1 MANKNNS
8 SAEDGLYTSI
18 QIIFLDLLVEWRTI
32 VAFVA
37 IGISI
42 ATVFF
47 FTTSPRYSVNFIA
60 QIGKVKDQ
68 PLESTFLAAQMIMLG
83 RSNVGDEKIETSIYE
98 LDFDEKKR
106 RTLEVKVTSNSEKN
120 TINLAERIVESLH
133 NRHLTLLDKAKE
145 SDYFIDLPL
154 KIKEE
159 RELVQYFED
168 ALAKLDISNNVRY
181 SKKTLSTKTREY
193 REWLKTSMQFHL
205 NKLDRYLN
213 EFEMGYTPTFFPLLP
228 NVKNVI
234 ETKPNINIF
243 ISGILGGCFFG
254 VLAAFVRKILNRAR
268 QDSAYKYKKEVS

>member
-1 MANKNNS
+1 MANINNS
-8 SAEDGLYTSI
+8 RAEDGLDTSI

-37 IGISI
+37 VGISI

-47 FTTSPRYSVNFIA
+47 FTTSPTYSVNFIA

-83 RSNVGDEKIETSIYE
+83 RFGVGDEKIETSIYE

-106 RTLEVKVTSNSEKN
+106 RTLEVKVSSNSIEN

-133 NRHLTLLDKAKE
+133 NRHLTLLDKANE
-145 SDYFIDLPL
+145 SDYFIGLPL

-168 ALAKLDISNNVRY
+168 ALAKPDIPNDVRY
-181 SKKTLSTKTREY
+181 SKKTLSTITKEY
-193 REWLKTSMQFHL
+193 REWLRTGMQFHL
-205 NKLDRYLN
+205 NILNRYLN
-213 EFEMGYTPTFFPLLP
+213 EFEMGSTPTFFPLLP
-228 NVKNVI
+228 NVKNI
-234 ETKPNINIF
+234 KETKPNVNIF

-254 VLAAFVRKILNRAR
+254 VLAAFARKLLNRAR
-268 QDSAYKYKKEVS
+268 QGSSLKYKKEVS